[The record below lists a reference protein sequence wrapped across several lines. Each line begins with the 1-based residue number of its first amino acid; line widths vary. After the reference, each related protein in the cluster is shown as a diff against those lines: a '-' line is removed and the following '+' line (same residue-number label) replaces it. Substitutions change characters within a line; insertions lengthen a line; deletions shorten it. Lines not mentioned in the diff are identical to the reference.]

1 MGEIDLDRYLGPE
14 EKEQL
19 DKLLKKAGKRKL
31 EEEKRNSGKGQEIL
45 GFRFCFECGIG
56 ERKPE
61 VQRETGENGNVK
73 GPADSMEELY
83 DFQNLLRQMC
93 DFCKKYDLCPECRQ
107 EQDVEEE
114 ELFEPPI

>member
-1 MGEIDLDRYLGPE
+1 MREVDLDRYLNAG

-19 DKLLKKAGKRKL
+19 DRLLKRAGKRKL
-31 EEEKRNSGKGQEIL
+31 EEESRNAGKGQEAL
-45 GFRFCFECGIG
+45 RFRFCFECGFG
-56 ERKPE
+56 ERNHE
-61 VQRETGENGNVK
+61 VQKEAGKNGEVK

-107 EQDVEEE
+107 EQAVEVEEP
-114 ELFEPPI
+114 FEPPI